1 MSAIGM
7 SWYTQETWQ
16 ELAAIP
22 EAKIEMT
29 YPQFVSK
36 VERQIAAMRAKGFA
50 VEKVLVDV
58 GQMVAWCHRH
68 GYAVDSTGRSVFG
81 AVLMTA
87 RAEGLD
93 VMTMAFEDRI
103 TRSVQ

>member
-7 SWYTQETWQ
+7 SWYSKETWQ
-16 ELAAIP
+16 ELQAIP

-36 VERQIAAMRAKGFA
+36 VERQIAAMRAQGYA
-50 VEKVLVDV
+50 VEKVPINI
-58 GQMVAWCHRH
+58 GQMVAWCHKH
-68 GYAVDSTGRSVFG
+68 GYEVDSAGRSVFG
-81 AVLMTA
+81 VVLMTA

-93 VMTMAFEDRI
+93 VMTMPFEDRI